1 MNTYVKICFEM
12 RDAGECE
19 RFFAYLRERPRAMW
33 DYEERVREKFH
44 EAGLAADFH
53 AHWTDADVVRTD
65 VRSAAGVI
73 AYEATLRA
81 GAKDPS
87 LLVDV
92 LRRCGGVQDGSIGG
106 RWTIGAWYRRGEH
119 GEWTADTGNASKH
132 ADADGFCTGVQPADR
147 AHCGCMTL
155 SACAALAARI
165 VGRWRLCG
173 EAYRRYRAC
182 EADPSTANKA
192 ALCWAL
198 WETLTASEAD
208 AEAAGAGMRVVVLTI
223 RVDKHAAGGSREAT
237 GFDAEAERG
246 AMAADLQRFVA
257 MYREYSSRGGV
268 ETLLD
273 RLTAFV

>member
-1 MNTYVKICFEM
+1 MYRVKIRINGRQSRVMNTYVKICFEM

-33 DYEERVREKFH
+33 DYEERVREQFH

-65 VRSAAGVI
+65 VRRAAGVI

-119 GEWTADTGNASKH
+119 GEWTADAGNASK
-132 ADADGFCTGVQPADR
+132 PADR
-147 AHCGCMTL
+147 AHCG
-155 SACAALAARI
+155 ACNPKVKRPPAPPAR
-165 VGRWRLCG
+165 
-173 EAYRRYRAC
+173 ARAR
-182 EADPSTANKA
+182 S
-192 ALCWAL
+192 
-198 WETLTASEAD
+198 S
-208 AEAAGAGMRVVVLTI
+208 GA
-223 RVDKHAAGGSREAT
+223 
-237 GFDAEAERG
+237 
-246 AMAADLQRFVA
+246 
-257 MYREYSSRGGV
+257 
-268 ETLLD
+268 
-273 RLTAFV
+273 